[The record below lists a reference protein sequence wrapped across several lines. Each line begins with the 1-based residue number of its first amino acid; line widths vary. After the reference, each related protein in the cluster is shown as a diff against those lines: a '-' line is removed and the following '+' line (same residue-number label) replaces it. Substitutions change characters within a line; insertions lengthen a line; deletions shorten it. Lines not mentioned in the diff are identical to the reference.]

1 MELKL
6 KAEKREESG
15 KGAARKLRAA
25 GRVPAVL
32 YGHGVGPM
40 AVSVDAKDLFHILHG
55 SAGTNVLVDLQ
66 VDGTQHLSLPREIQR
81 DHVRGR
87 YLHVDFLA
95 VRRDETVTVSVPVHV
110 IGESPGVKAGGVIEH
125 HLWELQ
131 VECLPGDVP
140 DGIDADVSKLQ
151 VGDSLRVADLTPPR
165 GVSVLTPLE
174 ESVVSVVIPQ
184 VRVVEE
190 VEAGAEE
197 GEEAAAEEGEAAPA
211 EEAPTEE
218 ASAGDETEATETPSE
233 GEEKEG

>member
-6 KAEKREESG
+6 KAERREESG

-40 AVSVDAKDLFHILHG
+40 AVSVDAKDLFHVLHG

-66 VDGTQHLSLPREIQR
+66 VDGAQHLSLPREIQR

-87 YLHVDFLA
+87 YVHVDFLA
-95 VRRDETVTVSVPVHV
+95 VRRDETVTVSVPVRV
-110 IGESPGVKAGGVIEH
+110 VGESPGVKAGGVIEH

-140 DGIDADVSKLQ
+140 DGIEADVSNLQ
-151 VGDSLRVADLTPPR
+151 VGDSLRVADLLPPQ

-174 ESVVSVVIPQ
+174 ESVVAVVIPQ

-190 VEAGAEE
+190 VEAAEEE
-197 GEEAAAEEGEAAPA
+197 GEEAAAEEGEAAAA
-211 EEAPTEE
+211 EEAPAEE
-218 ASAGDETEATETPSE
+218 GGE
-233 GEEKEG
+233 G

>member
-6 KAEKREESG
+6 KADKREESG

-32 YGHGVGPM
+32 YGHGVGPVP
-40 AVSVDAKDLFHILHG
+40 VSVDAKDLFRVLHG
-55 SAGTNVLVDLQ
+55 SAGTNVLVDLL
-66 VDGTQHLSLPREIQR
+66 VDGAQHLSLPREIQR

-95 VRRDETVTVSVPVHV
+95 VRRDEKVTVSAPVRV
-110 IGESPGVKAGGVIEH
+110 VGESPGVKAGGVIEH

-140 DGIDADVSKLQ
+140 DGIEADVSQLQ
-151 VGDSLRVADLTPPR
+151 VGDSLRVSDLVSPEGVAVLTPP
-165 GVSVLTPLE
+165 E
-174 ESVVSVVIPQ
+174 ESVISVVIPQ

-190 VEAGAEE
+190 VEAAAEE
-197 GEEAAAEEGEAAPA
+197 GEVAEGEEGEAAPA
-211 EEAPTEE
+211 GEAPTEE
-218 ASAGDETEATETPSE
+218 GGE
-233 GEEKEG
+233 G

>member
-40 AVSVDAKDLFHILHG
+40 AVSVDAKDLFHVLHG

-95 VRRDETVTVSVPVHV
+95 VRRDETVTVSVPVNV
-110 IGESPGVKAGGVIEH
+110 VGESPGVKAGGVIEH

-140 DGIDADVSKLQ
+140 DGIKADVSKLQ
-151 VGDSLRVADLTPPR
+151 VGDSLRVADLIAPR

-174 ESVVSVVIPQ
+174 ESVVAVVIPQ

-190 VEAGAEE
+190 VEAVAEE
-197 GEEAAAEEGEAAPA
+197 GEEAAAEEGEAAPG

-218 ASAGDETEATETPSE
+218 GGE
-233 GEEKEG
+233 G

>member
-15 KGAARKLRAA
+15 KGAARKLRAV

-32 YGHGVGPM
+32 YGHGVGPIP
-40 AVSVDAKDLFHILHG
+40 VSVDAKDLFHLLHG
-55 SAGTNVLVDLQ
+55 SAGTNVLVDLL

-95 VRRDETVTVSVPVHV
+95 VRRDEQVTISVPVRV
-110 IGESPGVKAGGVIEH
+110 IGESPGVKAGGVLEH
-125 HLWELQ
+125 HLWELE

-140 DGIDADVSKLQ
+140 DGIDADVSELQ
-151 VGDSLRVADLTPPR
+151 VGDSLRVSDLGPPEGVTVLTPP
-165 GVSVLTPLE
+165 E
-174 ESVVSVVIPQ
+174 ESVISVVIPQ

-190 VEAGAEE
+190 VEAAAAE
-197 GEEAAAEEGEAAPA
+197 GEEAEAEEGEAAPA
-211 EEAPTEE
+211 GEAPTEE
-218 ASAGDETEATETPSE
+218 GGE
-233 GEEKEG
+233 G

>member
-6 KAEKREESG
+6 KAEKREDSG

-40 AVSVDAKDLFHILHG
+40 AVSVDARDLFHVLHG

-66 VDGTQHLSLPREIQR
+66 VDGAQHLSLPRVIQR

-95 VRRDETVTVSVPVHV
+95 VRRDETVTVSVPVRV
-110 IGESPGVKAGGVIEH
+110 VGESPGVKAGGVIEH

-140 DGIDADVSKLQ
+140 DGIEADVSKLQ
-151 VGDSLRVADLTPPR
+151 VGDSLRVADLLPPQ

-174 ESVVSVVIPQ
+174 DSVIAVVIPQ

-190 VEAGAEE
+190 VEAAAEE
-197 GEEAAAEEGEAAPA
+197 GEEAAAEEGEG
-211 EEAPTEE
+211 APTEE
-218 ASAGDETEATETPSE
+218 APAEE
-233 GEEKEG
+233 GGEG

>member
-6 KAEKREESG
+6 EAEKREESG

-32 YGHGVGPM
+32 YGHGVGP
-40 AVSVDAKDLFHILHG
+40 VSLSVDAKDLFHVLHG
-55 SAGTNVLVDLQ
+55 SAGTNVLVDLR
-66 VDGTQHLSLPREIQR
+66 VDGAQHLSLPREIQR

-95 VRRDETVTVSVPVHV
+95 VRRDEKVTVSVPVRV
-110 IGESPGVKAGGVIEH
+110 VGESPGVKAGGVIEH

-140 DGIDADVSKLQ
+140 DGIQANVSQLQ
-151 VGDSLRVADLTPPR
+151 VGDSLRVSDLASPP
-165 GVSVLTPLE
+165 GVTILTPLE
-174 ESVVSVVIPQ
+174 ESVLSVVIPQ

-190 VEAGAEE
+190 VEAAAAE
-197 GEEAAAEEGEAAPA
+197 GEAEAEEGEAAP
-211 EEAPTEE
+211 EGEAATEE
-218 ASAGDETEATETPSE
+218 GGE
-233 GEEKEG
+233 G

>member
-6 KAEKREESG
+6 KAEKREDSG

-40 AVSVDAKDLFHILHG
+40 AVSVDARDLFHVLHG

-66 VDGTQHLSLPREIQR
+66 VDGAQHLSLPREIQR

-95 VRRDETVTVSVPVHV
+95 VRRDETVTVSVPVRV
-110 IGESPGVKAGGVIEH
+110 VGESPGVKAGGVIEH

-140 DGIDADVSKLQ
+140 DGIEADVSKLQ
-151 VGDSLRVADLTPPR
+151 VGDSLRVADLLPPQ

-174 ESVVSVVIPQ
+174 ESVIAVVIPQ

-190 VEAGAEE
+190 VEAAAEE
-197 GEEAAAEEGEAAPA
+197 GEEAAAEEGEGAPSEEAPA
-211 EEAPTEE
+211 EE
-218 ASAGDETEATETPSE
+218 GGE
-233 GEEKEG
+233 G

>member
-32 YGHGVGPM
+32 YGHGVGPV
-40 AVSVDAKDLFHILHG
+40 AVSVDAKDLFHVLHG

-66 VDGTQHLSLPREIQR
+66 VDGAQHLSLPREIQR

-95 VRRDETVTVSVPVHV
+95 VRRDETVTVSVPVQV
-110 IGESPGVKAGGVIEH
+110 VGESPGVKAGGVIEH

-140 DGIDADVSKLQ
+140 DGIKADVSKLQ
-151 VGDSLRVADLTPPR
+151 VGDSLRVADLLPPQ
-165 GVSVLTPLE
+165 GVSVLTPPE
-174 ESVVSVVIPQ
+174 DSVVAVVIPQ

-190 VEAGAEE
+190 VEAAAEE
-197 GEEAAAEEGEAAPA
+197 GEEAAAEEGEAAPG

-218 ASAGDETEATETPSE
+218 GGE
-233 GEEKEG
+233 G